1 MGPEPLEWLHVSLI
15 NTATA
20 LDTVCLI
27 NIQATRERQA
37 AGGGKRRDRRKVHEK
52 QNWQER
58 VAKEQLVSERREDK
72 QKERLPE
79 RREATA

>member
-27 NIQATRERQA
+27 NIRATRERQVE
-37 AGGGKRRDRRKVHEK
+37 GGKRRDRRKVHEK

>member
-27 NIQATRERQA
+27 NIRATRERQA
-37 AGGGKRRDRRKVHEK
+37 EGGKRRDRRKVHEK
-52 QNWQER
+52 QNWQEQ

>member
-27 NIQATRERQA
+27 NIRATRERQA
-37 AGGGKRRDRRKVHEK
+37 WGGERRDRRKVHEK
-52 QNWQER
+52 QNWQEQ

>member
-27 NIQATRERQA
+27 NIRATRERQA
-37 AGGGKRRDRRKVHEK
+37 EGWKRRDRRKVHEK

-58 VAKEQLVSERREDK
+58 VAKEQLVSETREDK